1 MTSIYYLVYI
11 VTGSDPRDHPM
22 KKWLECVRN
31 NLKVKCL
38 ETPLAQNKTAWRW
51 ALNPVSRQ

>member
-11 VTGSDPRDHPM
+11 VTGSDPRGRPK

-38 ETPLAQNKTAWRW
+38 ETPLAQNKTA
-51 ALNPVSRQ
+51 